1 MATLHVHTTLDPPAE
16 PAPPISPERRVVV
29 QLRHLAQSGLVL
41 YVHVQGLAALRAPV
55 SLAELGISPDDPRAV
70 RLFPG
75 HRLLVPAPLY
85 RNLRAAEER
94 MRAAVK
100 ARSLRLVSELL
111 GGGHYVP
118 MAAYEA
124 VRKDFEA
131 ARADFEAAREEIR
144 SRLPEL
150 WEEAARMMEAIAA
163 QAWKSPRIREEFRS
177 FREFRGRLIAVV
189 EERLSP
195 RGIDR
200 IRAELRVAGLL
211 LLSDL
216 EEERARAEMARAR
229 AEAEREIQL
238 RQVMEEEHRL
248 RAAREAAIRE
258 ARERIAREMEPF
270 WAVRAEIAARLHEL
284 ARSVLEDLR
293 QKDHLHPGVRKRI
306 LRMVE
311 DLRMLDVTNDAELG
325 RLLDMIRERAAK
337 APVAARGR
345 PAGGPEMEEAAA
357 ALRAALEE
365 ALEQTAAARE
375 VYLAALPP
383 E

>member
-1 MATLHVHTTLDPPAE
+1 MLVSPDIE
-16 PAPPISPERRVVV
+16 VDVSSPEGQVVV
-29 QLRHLAQSGLVL
+29 QLRHLAQRGLVL
-41 YVHVQGLAALRAPV
+41 EVRVRGLAALRAPV
-55 SLAELGISPDDPRAV
+55 TLEELGIPESDPRAL
-70 RLFPG
+70 RLMPG
-75 HRLLVPAPLY
+75 HRLLIPPTLY
-85 RNLRAAEER
+85 RRLRAAEER

-124 VRKDFEA
+124 ARADFEA

-150 WEEAARMMEAIAA
+150 REEAIRMMGEIAS
-163 QAWKSPRIREEFRS
+163 QAWKSPRIRERFRS
-177 FREFRGRLIAVV
+177 FGDFRRRLIAVA
-189 EERLSP
+189 EERLSA
-195 RGIDR
+195 RTIER

-216 EEERARAEMARAR
+216 EEERARVEMARAR

-238 RQVMEEEHRL
+238 RRVMEEEYRL

-293 QKDHLHPGVRKRI
+293 HRGHLHPAVRKRI

-311 DLRMLDVTNDAELG
+311 DLRALDVSDDEGLR
-325 RLLDMIRERAAK
+325 RLLDMIRERAVR
-337 APVAARGR
+337 APAAARGR
-345 PAGGPEMEEAAA
+345 PSDMSAMEEAAA
-357 ALRAALEE
+357 ELRAALEE

-375 VYLAALPP
+375 VYLSALPP